1 MMLDQEIRG
10 LLESLFSERFPD
22 IPLETLKAPHM
33 KAPPDD
39 PEAKPVLDDLA
50 YSAEL
55 RDRLLASEPISE
67 QDLAELATARAQA
80 ISLAFLASGQFS
92 EERIV
97 IADSVELE
105 SEDGEWV
112 VMELAVAAE

>member
-1 MMLDQEIRG
+1 M
-10 LLESLFSERFPD
+10 
-22 IPLETLKAPHM
+22 
-33 KAPPDD
+33 
-39 PEAKPVLDDLA
+39 
-50 YSAEL
+50 